1 MKFLDNDK
9 LIASTDV
16 CRIMQAAPAQLHQPQ
31 NPQYAPQVSQ
41 SPSEF
46 SPSVRGGSQK
56 KNRAW
61 IIPSGMHVVVM
72 LSTVVYAFVFSLFD
86 PYGFENESTGTIFW
100 YSLTTTIFF
109 FTIPGFVVSA
119 VSVSLAVNNK
129 CSKIL
134 AVSLTTFSF
143 YISLMLLA
151 LITSSFHPESFSDG
165 WDTFFSEGEYLQSVV
180 PQLSAHIMIC
190 LGVVALMVL
199 GKEK

>member
-16 CRIMQAAPAQLHQPQ
+16 CRIMQAAPAQLHHPQ
-31 NPQYAPQVSQ
+31 NPQDAPQVSQ

>member
-1 MKFLDNDK
+1 MNLANHDN
-9 LIASTDV
+9 LIALTEV
-16 CRIMQAAPAQLHQPQ
+16 CGIMQAAPAQMHQPR
-31 NPQYAPQVSQ
+31 NPEYTPQVSQ
-41 SPSEF
+41 SPPEF
-46 SPSVRGGSQK
+46 SPSVRDGPRK
-56 KNRAW
+56 NNRAW

-72 LSTVVYAFVFSLFD
+72 LSTVVYAFVLSLFD

-119 VSVSLAVNNK
+119 VSVSLAVNNN

-143 YISLMLLA
+143 YTSLMLLA

-165 WDTFFSEGEYLQSVV
+165 WDSFFGDGEYLQSVV

-199 GKEK
+199 GKEE